1 MDKEAL
7 IKIIL
12 SDLSE
17 VETMVK
23 SFQGNQEIPP
33 AFINLT
39 EQKLVHLKDEF
50 SLLKSLTTNHSQPI
64 SKEKEETMDK
74 IKVEEKPEDNS
85 IHASEVIKETVG
97 TAPESPEPSTEEII
111 EDSVVETIEIK
122 EDEEVVVNESQQTE
136 TSTIVDQP
144 IKVPTPQKETKE
156 ENTKT
161 LGESFAGEK
170 KSVND
175 FMASSH
181 ETKIKSPLMGKP
193 IRDLTKGLGI
203 NDRFMFQRE
212 LFNGKSDVM
221 QQTLQQLNQMTNL
234 ESAQSFLAS
243 NFNWD
248 NELEVTQSFY
258 NYIKRKFQL

>member
-12 SDLSE
+12 SDLGE

-33 AFINLT
+33 AFINLA
-39 EQKLVHLKDEF
+39 EQKLIHLKDEF

-64 SKEKEETMDK
+64 TKEKEETITEVVAK
-74 IKVEEKPEDNS
+74 EEPEAHSIQAAAKVAKESIK
-85 IHASEVIKETVG
+85 T
-97 TAPESPEPSTEEII
+97 TRESLKPSTEKITKDTLVEAI
-111 EDSVVETIEIK
+111 EVKKAEVVEIKSLQTKTSATEDHPIEI
-122 EDEEVVVNESQQTE
+122 S
-136 TSTIVDQP
+136 
-144 IKVPTPQKETKE
+144 TPQKEKKE
-156 ENTKT
+156 ENAKT
-161 LGESFAGEK
+161 LGESFVGEK

-175 FMASSH
+175 RMASSQ

-193 IRDLTKGLGI
+193 IHDLTKGLGI

-221 QQTLQQLNQMTNL
+221 QQTLQQLNEMTDLN
-234 ESAQSFLAS
+234 SAQSFIAS

-248 NELEVTQSFY
+248 NELDVTQSFY
-258 NYIKRKFQL
+258 NYIKRKF